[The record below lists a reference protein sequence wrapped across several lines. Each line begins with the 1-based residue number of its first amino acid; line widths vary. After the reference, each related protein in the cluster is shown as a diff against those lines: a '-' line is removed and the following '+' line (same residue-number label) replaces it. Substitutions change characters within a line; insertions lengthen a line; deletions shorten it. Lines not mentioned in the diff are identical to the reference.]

1 MVSRQAHNLEIA
13 GSSPASAT
21 LELLHHITTRSLSFF
36 PGHKNEKGRFP
47 GVNVITEVRN
57 LEEKG
62 YGV

>member
-1 MVSRQAHNLEIA
+1 LS
-13 GSSPASAT
+13 
-21 LELLHHITTRSLSFF
+21 HITTRSLSFF
-36 PGHKNEKGRFP
+36 PGPKNEKGRFP